1 MLFKPL
7 LQSTGSLLAI
17 SAAAAAPLQQQPYK
31 HVVALSIDGM
41 HGSDVEKYLAVRPNS
56 AIASLL
62 ATGYEYQNA
71 YTSAVSTF
79 SQHVAKDNS

>member
-1 MLFKPL
+1 MLSMPL
-7 LQSTGSLLAI
+7 LKATGSLLI
-17 SAAAAAPLQQQPYK
+17 VSAAAAPFQQQPYK

-71 YTSAVSTF
+71 YTSAVSKF
-79 SQHVAKDNS
+79 FQCVFKVDS